1 MPRIMIL
8 KRFVI
13 CLPLQHRCQKLAR
26 EVPSQALWEERC
38 INHQAMEKTNTTER
52 TDRSGAVYHRPVYL
66 DLEGPRSEPD
76 RLFHSHWSILQV
88 CRMAYALQMFK
99 TPPSLTHTPTH
110 PGRMGEWTVVHWYNE
125 LLSSK
130 KEQTIAKQ
138 NHLKN
143 TVMWGEGADVKEFI
157 LYDSIGMKF

>member
-1 MPRIMIL
+1 MPQIMIL

-13 CLPLQHRCQKLAR
+13 CLPLQHRRQKLAR

-52 TDRSGAVYHRPVYL
+52 TDRSGAIYHRPVYL

-99 TPPSLTHTPTH
+99 IPPHSPTH
-110 PGRMGEWTVVHWYNE
+110 PLILGEWVNE
-125 LLSSK
+125 LWCVDTMNYSAAKRNKPLLSRTISK
-130 KEQTIAKQ
+130 TLWCGGKGQ
-138 NHLKN
+138 
-143 TVMWGEGADVKEFI
+143 M
-157 LYDSIGMKF
+157 